1 MAQQLSR
8 YESVIS
14 EMTSGTEAR
23 QERPRSAWRALGYDL
38 GLLHTKVIKS
48 VFCCLTD
55 SQQIGKYINN
65 SLVHSDL
72 TYIIALS
79 LFESFIVLLAPAILS
94 LEGNV
99 KYSHFI
105 GGYFA

>member
-1 MAQQLSR
+1 MRATQRIKMAQQLSR

-55 SQQIGKYINN
+55 SQQIGKYMNN
-65 SLVHSDL
+65 SLAHSEIL
-72 TYIIALS
+72 TLCHKKTIPS
-79 LFESFIVLLAPAILS
+79 T
-94 LEGNV
+94 
-99 KYSHFI
+99 
-105 GGYFA
+105 